1 MADTRLIEAAF
12 PLDPAHLAGAAAVGG
27 ESGGPAGDASSQ
39 ASAARDVPIPL
50 HPRRR
55 YLHRGF
61 VRDRMYVRLSVN
73 MASMNR
79 WNLVIADDTNRLVR
93 SYLARTGGKKGDLS
107 RFVDRAVRQAIFWE
121 TVEAIWKRNEHLTA
135 EAVRSI
141 ADEAV
146 ADARADPVL

>member
-1 MADTRLIEAAF
+1 
-12 PLDPAHLAGAAAVGG
+12 
-27 ESGGPAGDASSQ
+27 
-39 ASAARDVPIPL
+39 
-50 HPRRR
+50 
-55 YLHRGF
+55 
-61 VRDRMYVRLSVN
+61 
-73 MASMNR
+73 MNR

-121 TVEAIWKRNEHLTA
+121 TVETIWERNKHLTA
-135 EAVRSI
+135 EAVQSI